1 MTHRALVVVLATLLA
16 SAACDR
22 SDRDGDATIRI
33 GLAGPMEASYGQSVR
48 EGAELAIAHA
58 NAGGGVRGGR
68 RVELVVRDDEADPSR
83 AIDVATELV
92 ADPSIVAVVGHVNSG
107 TTRAASRIYNRAG
120 GELLEISPTATSAE
134 LTGAGP
140 WTFRVCATD
149 LRHGPALAAWARELG
164 HRRAA
169 VLYAND
175 AYGRGMLSSF
185 ASAFRNAG
193 GTIVSDD
200 PYLSALVDSV
210 DLLRPYLDR
219 ALARRVDV
227 LMVAG
232 ELDVALPALQL
243 ARSMGFTGPLMGGD
257 GLLGLEE
264 EAPNATSVYIST
276 GFLPDQPGEAAQRF
290 VAAYREQYGTLPTGD
305 AALAYDA
312 ATIVLRA
319 IDEVGGDRRA
329 VRDFVAEIGQDRP
342 PFQGV
347 TGTIAFDRNGD
358 VVNKEVAVGTIRD
371 GRLVS
376 ARARRPGS

>member
-1 MTHRALVVVLATLLA
+1 MRSRTLMVVLATLVGA
-16 SAACDR
+16 AACDR
-22 SDRDGDATIRI
+22 SGRDDGMIRI
-33 GLAGPMEASYGQSVR
+33 GLAGPMEASYGRSVR
-48 EGAELAIAHA
+48 EGAELAITHA
-58 NAGGGVRGGR
+58 NSAGGVSGGR
-68 RVELVVRDDEADPSR
+68 HVELVVRDDEADPAR
-83 AIDVATELV
+83 AIDVATEMV
-92 ADPSIVAVVGHVNSG
+92 EDPSIVAVVGHVNSG
-107 TTRAASRIYNRAG
+107 TTHAASRIYNRAG
-120 GELLEISPTATSAE
+120 RELLEISPTATSVE
-134 LTGAGP
+134 LTGAGE

-149 LRHGPALAAWARELG
+149 LRHGPALAEWARELG
-164 HRRAA
+164 HGRAA

-185 ASAFRNAG
+185 ASAFQNAG
-193 GTIVSDD
+193 GTIVSGD
-200 PYLSALVDSV
+200 PYLSALIDSV

-227 LMVAG
+227 LMIAG
-232 ELDVALPALQL
+232 ELDVGLPALQL

-290 VAAYREQYGTLPTGD
+290 VAAYRDRYGTLPTGD

-312 ATIVLRA
+312 TSLVLQA
-319 IDEVGGDRRA
+319 IDEVGDDREA
-329 VRDFVAEIGQDRP
+329 VRDYVAQIGQGRP

-347 TGTIAFDRNGD
+347 TGTIAFDENGD
-358 VVNKEVAVGTIRD
+358 VVNKEVAVGTIQD

-376 ARARRPGS
+376 ARRSASGS